1 MFVIDHDLT
10 DVKVSTH
17 TELKSKSKS
26 DMHASVNVDVMKVVW
41 FGLSLF
47 NPSRL
52 VVQFKLMI
60 DNKS

>member
-26 DMHASVNVDVMKVVW
+26 DMQASVNVDVMKVVW